1 MYFASVKKGSFMF
14 HPCFTARMIDVANS
28 GHTQAQLPVRRALTL
43 ARTSG
48 RT

>member
-1 MYFASVKKGSFMF
+1 MF